1 MLSKTAV
8 LIPAYNAS
16 DTISELIRRISS
28 HFAQQDI
35 IVVDD
40 GSEDQTYEKAIVTDA
55 VVLKHPRNKG
65 KGEALKTG
73 FNYATE
79 KGYNNV
85 ITMDADLQHDPVFIQ
100 SFVHRVQSTS
110 ADIVVGTR
118 EMNLKIMPFLNLLTN
133 RLTSI
138 IVSVFTGKIIK
149 DTQSGYRLTNV
160 KVFGSLDLKSKKYD
174 LESEILLKAARK
186 GFEIDSIWISTIYAG
201 GKSFISPLADT
212 LRFIVLL
219 WRSLWW

>member
-1 MLSKTAV
+1 MLQKTAV

-16 DTISELIRRISS
+16 DTIFQLIHRISTYLP
-28 HFAQQDI
+28 QKDI

-40 GSEDQTYEKAIVTDA
+40 GSEDQTYEKAAGTDA

-73 FNYATE
+73 FNYAME
-79 KGYNNV
+79 KGYNDV
-85 ITMDADLQHDPVFIQ
+85 ITLDADLQHDPAFIQ
-100 SFVHRVQSTS
+100 NFVDQVRNRGS
-110 ADIVVGTR
+110 DIVLGTR
-118 EMNLKIMPFLNLLTN
+118 AMNLKIMPFLNLLTN

-138 IVSVFTGKIIK
+138 IVSVFTGRIIK
-149 DTQSGYRLTNV
+149 DTQSGYRLTKV
-160 KVFGSLDLKSKKYD
+160 KVFDSLDLRSKKYD

-186 GFEIDSIWISTIYAG
+186 GFKIDSVWISTIYTG
-201 GKSFISPLADT
+201 GKSFISPLVDT

>member
-1 MLSKTAV
+1 MLHKTAV
-8 LIPAYNAS
+8 VIPAYNAS
-16 DTISELIRRISS
+16 QTISQLIHRISIY
-28 HFAQQDI
+28 HPQEDI

-40 GSEDQTYEKAIVTDA
+40 GSEDQTYEKAMRTDA
-55 VVLKHPRNKG
+55 AVLKHRRNRG

-85 ITMDADLQHDPVFIQ
+85 ITLDADLQHDPAFIHD
-100 SFVHRVQSTS
+100 FVHQVQSMNS
-110 ADIVVGTR
+110 DIVVGTR
-118 EMNLKIMPFLNLLTN
+118 EMNLKIMPFLNLLSN

-160 KVFGSLDLKSKKYD
+160 KVFDSLDLKSKKYD
-174 LESEILLKAARK
+174 LESEIILKAARK
-186 GFEIDSIWISTIYAG
+186 GFRIDSVWISTIYTG